1 MAPANVGLLGFVAA
15 FALAA
20 LLYIARHYRSLLAG
34 GPWVEPWCASTGSGS
49 NGSAPKLRPRPLTL
63 AHIVARRNTIIRWLR
78 RFGVANSD
86 QHNLAQLVITEAWR
100 CRETYRPESAALD
113 TWLHAITRHLAL
125 NHLNS
130 AWIRCV
136 QRHHPDED
144 DRAFVTEETPED
156 ALERARQVHRAS
168 VIVGRL
174 DRHLAAVFV
183 AYEVEG
189 VPMREVATT
198 LGLYLS
204 TAWGRLQQARRAIAL
219 LVARAAARE
228 EREAARRQ
236 RRP

>member
-20 LLYIARHYRSLLAG
+20 LLYIARHYRSQLAG
-34 GPWVEPWCASTGSGS
+34 GSWVEPWCASTGSGS

-63 AHIVARRNTIIRWLR
+63 AHIAARRSTIVRWLG
-78 RFGVANSD
+78 RFGVADSD

-113 TWLHAITRHLAL
+113 TWLHAITRNLAL
-125 NHLNS
+125 THLQS
-130 AWIRCV
+130 AWVRRV
-136 QRHHPDED
+136 RLRHPDED
-144 DRAFVTEETPED
+144 DQTFVTEETPED

-168 VIVGRL
+168 VIVERL
-174 DRHLAAVFV
+174 DPRLSAVFV

-189 VPMREVATT
+189 VPMREIATT

-204 TAWGRLQQARRAIAL
+204 TAWGRLERARREVAL
-219 LVARAAARE
+219 LVGRAAARE
-228 EREAARRQ
+228 EREAACRR